1 MGRMAWFT
9 VDTTYT
15 DDAALLAAA
24 RPAHREWL
32 SGHVESGRVLGGGPW
47 ADGSGGFFILAAE
60 DAAEVDSLLAD
71 DPYTGGVASSRVIR
85 EWTIVLGPWAQ

>member
-1 MGRMAWFT
+1 MAWFT

-15 DDAALLAAA
+15 DDTALLDAV

-47 ADGSGGFFILAAE
+47 ADGSGGFFILAAA
-60 DAAEVDSLLAD
+60 DAAEVDEVLAK
-71 DPYTGGVASSRVIR
+71 DPYTTERVAASRVIR
-85 EWTIVLGPWAQ
+85 EWTIVLGPWAGQ